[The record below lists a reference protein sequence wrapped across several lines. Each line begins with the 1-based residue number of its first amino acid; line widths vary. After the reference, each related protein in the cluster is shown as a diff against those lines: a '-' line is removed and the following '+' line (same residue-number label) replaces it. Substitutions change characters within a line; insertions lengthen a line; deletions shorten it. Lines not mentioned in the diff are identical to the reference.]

1 MNTAAQTFSHA
12 QELSREKGSRILNN
26 WRAERQAIR
35 AQGENSN
42 VSGLSA
48 EQLYETLLG
57 SVSHAG
63 PAVTEK
69 TAMLV
74 STVYA
79 CVALKAGA
87 LASMPATIYERT
99 EEGRK
104 KAKKDN
110 YWWMFNEQTNPNI
123 TASTFWRFI
132 SSSLD
137 FNGDAFAEILRPS
150 IVSSRITGFKPL
162 HPLRVQP
169 FFSSR
174 NELYYRITP
183 GNGRAQYVLDPADM
197 IHVPSVGFDGL
208 RSPSPITWA
217 ARQNIGIA
225 LAAEEY
231 SAKFFSNGATS
242 DIALKVTN
250 AKLTAEQAEVLRTSY
265 MARNS
270 ASGGKNYHVPI
281 VLSGG
286 IEVENL
292 SINPEDAALIT
303 TRQFTVEEIC
313 RALSVP
319 PDMVGHA
326 VGSQIANNIEQ
337 KSINFIKYTMLD
349 RLNSVQQEFNRKVW
363 PFDPAL
369 FLEFNTA
376 GLERGDIKSR
386 YEAYRIGV
394 GRAGEKPFFSVNDI
408 RALENL
414 PPVPGGDSME
424 PVGKAQPD
432 QLSPGNP

>member
-1 MNTAAQTFSHA
+1 MSTAVQTFARA
-12 QELSREKGSRILNN
+12 QELSAEKGSRVLNA

-35 AQGENSN
+35 ALGENSS
-42 VSGLSA
+42 VSGLTA
-48 EQLYETLLG
+48 EQLYETLVG
-57 SVSHAG
+57 NVSHAG
-63 PAVTEK
+63 PAITEK

-104 KAKKDN
+104 KAKKND
-110 YWWMFNEQTNPNI
+110 YWWMFNEQANPNI
-123 TASTFWRFI
+123 TASTFWKFI

-137 FNGDAFAEILRPS
+137 FSGDAFSEIMRPS
-150 IVSSRITGFKPL
+150 IFSSKVSGFKPL
-162 HPLRVQP
+162 HPRHVQP
-169 FFSSR
+169 FFSSQ
-174 NELYYRITP
+174 NGLYYRITP
-183 GNGRAQYVLDPADM
+183 SNGQKQYVLDPADM

-250 AKLTAEQAEVLRTSY
+250 SKLTPEQAEVLRTSY

-326 VGSQIANNIEQ
+326 GGSQIANNIDQ

-363 PFDPAL
+363 PSDPAL

-394 GRAGEKPFFSVNDI
+394 GRAGERPFLSVNDI

-414 PPVPGGDSME
+414 PPVAGGDDMT

-432 QLSPGNP
+432 QLPPGGP